1 MSSMFSDLGLHEAI
15 LLLPEITMLSGIVAL
30 ILIPNLGDAT
40 MRIPLTRIRVPVLI
54 GCTRFDF
61 TSNPRLP
68 NHVTNAVLFLA
79 FFYAA
84 LLLNPTNL
92 SEYSLEGG
100 SGIGNLLVVDEFS
113 RVFTLLFTSALL
125 LASMATATRMPAMHD
140 ATIPQESDSPETADS
155 KVMALIDNRRQVDFH
170 ILLLT
175 TGLGMSLMAMAN
187 NLFMLFVCL
196 ELASLSSYILVA
208 FHKEVD
214 VGGEAGMKYF
224 IVGSVVSAVGIYG
237 MSLLYLW
244 NGNLDMADLA
254 ASWSAME
261 GIDPLAGIGVGL
273 MIVAFAFKVGA
284 APFHLAVP
292 DAYSGSSSPIAGV
305 LATASKAMGFVA
317 LIRLLVIVTMPSSG
331 QAVWMLAIAL
341 IAVVTMTWGNLA
353 ALTSDNPKRILAY
366 SSVAH
371 AGYMLAAMAAIGSGL
386 ADASTTSMILTAVV
400 FHLLVLVLFKLGAFL
415 VLSMLEAEG
424 RGHRMEDLHGLAV
437 RDPAI
442 AVSMFVFMLSLAGV
456 PPLSGFL
463 SKLLMINGIVSVS
476 AGTGP
481 ASATSV
487 LSWAQGVDPV
497 FWLAVAIVLNSALSL
512 FYYLRIG
519 LVMFFETPESDS
531 PLKSSPSLEWPLSLR
546 SVIMICA
553 TLTLLFGIG
562 PMSESLLDLVSSAV
576 DSLLS
581 S

>member
-54 GCTRFDF
+54 GGTRFDF

-140 ATIPQESDSPETADS
+140 VTIPQESDSPETADS

-371 AGYMLAAMAAIGSGL
+371 AGYILAAMAAIGSGL

>member
-54 GCTRFDF
+54 GGTRFDF

-125 LASMATATRMPAMHD
+125 LASMATATRMPAIHD

-261 GIDPLAGIGVGL
+261 SIDPLAGIGVGL

-371 AGYMLAAMAAIGSGL
+371 AGYILAAMAAIGSGL

-487 LSWAQGVDPV
+487 FSWAQGVDPV